1 MGPTRL
7 SALGVA
13 FALGALAGYALVVV
27 AETISDT
34 VPVVQWTSIAALV
47 AVAGVVG
54 GLAWTTYRTVQR
66 DRGRIDSQRAVN
78 LLLLGKASAL
88 VGAVIAG
95 GYLGFG
101 VHFIDDL
108 DAQLPRERVLRCAV
122 AAVIGVTIGICGL
135 LLERACRVPP
145 VDEE

>member
-1 MGPTRL
+1 MGPTRF

-13 FALGALAGYALVVV
+13 FVLGALAGYALVVV
-27 AETISDT
+27 AEAISST
-34 VPVVQWTSIAALV
+34 APVVQWTSIAALV

-54 GLAWTTYRTVQR
+54 GLALTTYRTVQR
-66 DRGRIDSQRAVN
+66 DRRRIDSQRAVN

-101 VHFIDDL
+101 VQFLDDL
-108 DAQLPRERVLRCAV
+108 DAQLPRERVFRCLV
-122 AAVIGVTIGICGL
+122 AAVIGVAIGICGL

-145 VDEE
+145 PDEE